1 MNSEAFVKPAF
12 KIFATP
18 KKKKKLKINLIS
30 HSHLFRVMT
39 FQALLDEN

>member
-18 KKKKKLKINLIS
+18 KKKLKINLIS

>member
-18 KKKKKLKINLIS
+18 KKKKLKINLIS